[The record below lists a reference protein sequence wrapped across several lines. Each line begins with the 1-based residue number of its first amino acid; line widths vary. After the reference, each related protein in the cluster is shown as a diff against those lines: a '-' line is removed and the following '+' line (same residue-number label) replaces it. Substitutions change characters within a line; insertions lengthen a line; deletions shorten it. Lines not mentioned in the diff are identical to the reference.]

1 MQEGRLILE
10 ECLPALVRVASTKW
24 MLGGILTTF
33 CKDECEMALPGGNI
47 LHRDFN
53 IPSGEYMPRLD
64 FYYASVFFHF
74 FHFFLTPAIYCKR
87 EWQRR
92 TPVN

>member
-1 MQEGRLILE
+1 M
-10 ECLPALVRVASTKW
+10 PALVRVASTKW

-64 FYYASVFFHF
+64 FYFASVFFSIF
-74 FHFFLTPAIYCKR
+74 FTFSLLQPFIANVSGKGGLR
-87 EWQRR
+87 
-92 TPVN
+92 